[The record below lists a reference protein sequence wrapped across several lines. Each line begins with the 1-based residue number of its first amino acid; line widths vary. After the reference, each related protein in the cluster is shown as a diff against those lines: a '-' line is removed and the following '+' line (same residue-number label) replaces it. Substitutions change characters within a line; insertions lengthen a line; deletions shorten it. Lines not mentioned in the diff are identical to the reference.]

1 MRLVRT
7 GAVRALTL
15 LSGLVLFGFATTH
28 FLNHAL
34 GLISVEAMHDAQ
46 QWRLAITRSLP
57 GTFVLAAALLTHV
70 AMAMVKLAGRATLR
84 LPAWELAQIVTGLAI
99 PFLLFPHIVNT
110 RIAHAIA
117 GINDTYLYELA
128 QLWPGSAIPQGAL
141 LLLVW
146 SHGCLGIHHWLRHK
160 PAYVAAKPVLTVIAI
175 ALPTAALAG
184 FMVSGRAVAAL
195 MLDPDIAAR
204 IRELTSWPSTAT
216 EDLLAWLRL
225 VARVGFLIILV
236 AAVIWMLLRRAGAVA
251 APKLTIRYAGGPT
264 VLSAAGAT
272 LLETSRINRIAHA
285 AECGGRARCGMC
297 QVRIDDGAEWLDPPR
312 LVEAFRLVSL
322 GAPSNVRLACQ
333 VRPHRD
339 LTLTRLV
346 RPAAAEQAA
355 STNDEE
361 GAGVETKLALL
372 LVGMVEFDEITRD
385 RIAYDVIFL
394 LNEFFAAAGAAI
406 TLNDGWIDGFRGHQL
421 LAVFGQKA
429 GVEAGVGQA
438 IRAAGAIDS
447 ALDRLNEKVAA
458 EIGRRVGCAMCIHAG
473 PLLLGRIGYE
483 STKSLSVLGRTVD
496 EVRLLDSG
504 ASAHEAQLTISV
516 DAARL
521 GGIMLAIPS
530 ALVSC
535 GRGEDGATQMIEV
548 HRIAKARDFSPVV
561 AAVTPSVDSNLS
573 GAFAP

>member
-1 MRLVRT
+1 MMRLVRT

-57 GTFVLAAALLTHV
+57 GTIVLAAALLTHV
-70 AMAMVKLAGRATLR
+70 VMALVKLAGRATLR
-84 LPAWELAQIVTGLAI
+84 LPGWEVAQIVTGLAI
-99 PFLLFPHIVNT
+99 PFLLFPHIVDT

-146 SHGCLGIHHWLRHK
+146 SHGCLGIHHWLRHR
-160 PAYVAAKPVLTVIAI
+160 PGYAAAKPALTLIAV

-195 MLDPDIAAR
+195 MLDPNMAAR
-204 IRELTSWPSTAT
+204 IRELTNWPSIAT
-216 EDLLAWLRL
+216 EDLLASLRL
-225 VARVGFLIILV
+225 AVRVGFLIILL
-236 AAVIWMLLRRAGAVA
+236 AAVIWMLLRKAAAVA

-264 VLSAAGAT
+264 VSSAAGVT
-272 LLETSRINRIAHA
+272 LLETSRMNRIAHA

-312 LVEAFRLVSL
+312 LEEAFRLASL

-333 VRPHRD
+333 VRPYRD

-355 STNDEE
+355 LTDGEE
-361 GAGVETKLALL
+361 GSGVETKLALL
-372 LVGMVEFDEITRD
+372 LVEMVEFDEITRD

-406 TLNDGWIDGFRGHQL
+406 TLNDGWIDSFHGHQL
-421 LAVFGQKA
+421 LAVFGQKG
-429 GVEAGVGQA
+429 GVEAGIGQA
-438 IRAAGAIDS
+438 IRAAGAIDN
-447 ALDRLNEKVAA
+447 ALDRLNERIDENSCRTAA
-458 EIGRRVGCAMCIHAG
+458 IGKDRIRIDEEPFRARPHRR
-473 PLLLGRIGYE
+473 Y
-483 STKSLSVLGRTVD
+483 
-496 EVRLLDSG
+496 G
-504 ASAHEAQLTISV
+504 AATRWRSI
-516 DAARL
+516 DA
-521 GGIMLAIPS
+521 
-530 ALVSC
+530 
-535 GRGEDGATQMIEV
+535 
-548 HRIAKARDFSPVV
+548 
-561 AAVTPSVDSNLS
+561 
-573 GAFAP
+573 

>member
-1 MRLVRT
+1 M
-7 GAVRALTL
+7 TL

-34 GLISVEAMHDAQ
+34 GLISIEAMHDAQ
-46 QWRLAITRSLP
+46 QWRLAVTRSLA
-57 GTFVLAAALLTHV
+57 GTIVLAAALLTHV
-70 AMAMVKLAGRATLR
+70 VMALVKMAGRATLR
-84 LPAWELAQIVTGLAI
+84 LPGWELAQIATGLAI

-110 RIAHAIA
+110 RIAHTIA
-117 GINDTYLYELA
+117 GVNDSYLYELA

-141 LLLVW
+141 LLVVW

-160 PAYVAAKPVLTVIAI
+160 PSYAAAKPGLALIAI

-195 MLDPDIAAR
+195 MLDPDMAVR
-204 IRELTSWPSTAT
+204 IRELTNWPSTAT

-225 VARVGFLIILV
+225 AARVGFLIILCAV
-236 AAVIWMLLRRAGAVA
+236 VIWMFFRKAAAVA

-264 VLSAAGAT
+264 VSSAGGAT
-272 LLETSRINRIAHA
+272 LLETSRMNRIAHA

-312 LVEAFRLVSL
+312 LAEAFRLAAL
-322 GAPSNVRLACQ
+322 GAPPTVRLACQ
-333 VRPHRD
+333 IRPHRD
-339 LTLTRLV
+339 LTVTRLV

-355 STNDEE
+355 STDDDE
-361 GAGVETKLALL
+361 GAGIETKLALL
-372 LVGMVEFDEITRD
+372 LVGMAEFDEITRD

-406 TLNDGWIDGFRGHQL
+406 TLNDGWIDGFHGHQL

-458 EIGRRVGCAMCIHAG
+458 EIGRRVRCAMSIHAG
-473 PLLLGRIGYE
+473 PLLLGRIGYG
-483 STKSLSVLGRTVD
+483 STKSLSVLGRTV
-496 EVRLLDSG
+496 EVVRLLDGG
-504 ASAHEAQLTISV
+504 ASAHEAQLTISA

-521 GGIMLAIPS
+521 GGITLAIPS

-535 GRGEDGATQMIEV
+535 GKGEDGATQTIEV
-548 HRIAKARDFSPVV
+548 YRTANARDFSPVV
-561 AAVTPSVDSNLS
+561 AAVTPQSIQT
-573 GAFAP
+573 